1 MKLHTKRNT
10 NDKATNENGT
20 RKTSPKPRKEGEK
33 YSQGANLTWIA
44 GVQLNP

>member
-1 MKLHTKRNT
+1 MKMER
-10 NDKATNENGT
+10 E
-20 RKTSPKPRKEGEK
+20 KPPQNPEKEGEK